1 MNTRGRGLMNICG
14 IQYSSV
20 DENEKL
26 GKVTASFSMNWPSIL
41 SIMVVHNIFLFINFS
56 NFKARF
62 SLQITI
68 HNKLLYYKI
77 Y

>member
-41 SIMVVHNIFLFINFS
+41 SIMVPSLCGGEAMEEMKENG
-56 NFKARF
+56 ARF
-62 SLQITI
+62 SRPQAA
-68 HNKLLYYKI
+68 
-77 Y
+77 